1 MKIKENSNLN
11 EENIDYF
18 RGMFLET
25 IFYICSE
32 CREGFE
38 IDGPQIEIELI
49 KKTRK
54 LVYDT
59 IIEFNE
65 EKIAKNVSDEIKES
79 YEQTFPQKREEEIE
93 D

>member
-1 MKIKENSNLN
+1 
-11 EENIDYF
+11 
-18 RGMFLET
+18 
-25 IFYICSE
+25 
-32 CREGFE
+32 
-38 IDGPQIEIELI
+38 LI